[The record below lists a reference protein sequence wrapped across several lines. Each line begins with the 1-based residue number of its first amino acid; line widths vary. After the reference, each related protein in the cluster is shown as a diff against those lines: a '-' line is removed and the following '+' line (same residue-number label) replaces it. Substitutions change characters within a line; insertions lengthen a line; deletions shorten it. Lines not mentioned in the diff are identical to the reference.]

1 MLLVGLSAEDEGI
14 SKVFPRLT
22 SNHSVLSNQN
32 DEKEACL

>member
-1 MLLVGLSAEDEGI
+1 MLLVGLSAEEGI

-22 SNHSVLSNQN
+22 SNHSVMSNQN